1 MELRISKTHTIL
13 SIAAYFRDVSGAS
26 SSVKGIRLNVCDVG
40 WRPPQTLLA
49 RKLLTE
55 TVTAS
60 QCEKTKYLKIDGKHL
75 ATHFL

>member
-1 MELRISKTHTIL
+1 M
-13 SIAAYFRDVSGAS
+13 

-55 TVTAS
+55 TVIAS
-60 QCEKTKYLKIDGKHL
+60 QCEKTKFLRIDGKPGV
-75 ATHFL
+75 FIY